1 MGAATPDAYRVGA
14 GSATPDYPGGV
25 PARLPEQPV
34 MPGTPSV
41 AAPVAKETFAPAAS
55 SVLKD
60 GHPQIAALSPD
71 VERTIIARVPPRDRY
86 PAIPKSSPITK
97 PTPVVRSAPK
107 DEYTSAVVTPSAST
121 YPQRSAEPSAPVR
134 PPALPTPPLS
144 RFTPQD
150 VTSEAREEVASDREY
165 AHHDEANAP
174 FFGDGGEDDWNAER
188 DLPTRADVALSRRL
202 GPTRAV
208 PGDQVV
214 ARLSEAEKERRREA
228 RAYRYEEL
236 DQRPPL
242 RRERPKRHK
251 RIKRGLGMFAF
262 GFVLAL
268 VLAVGG
274 VMCLSYLRTV
284 ASDKLAHS
292 LDACSVNSP
301 YARLASDNTTLT
313 LVAYGEGANGLSQ
326 TDFRCILDQIDTP
339 SSVRERMLITRAVDG
354 TQDDVWGTYRA
365 TWTYH
370 PEDGLNVVLAI
381 R

>member
-25 PARLPEQPV
+25 PARSPEQPV
-34 MPGTPSV
+34 MPGTPS
-41 AAPVAKETFAPAAS
+41 ATAPVAKETFAPAAS

-97 PTPVVRSAPK
+97 PTPVVRPAPK
-107 DEYTSAVVTPSAST
+107 DEYTSAVVTSSASP
-121 YPQRSAEPSAPVR
+121 YPQRSAASSAPVR

-150 VTSEAREEVASDREY
+150 VTSEAREEVVSDREY

-188 DLPTRADVALSRRL
+188 DLPSRADVALSRRV

-214 ARLSEAEKERRREA
+214 ARLSEAERERCREA

-236 DQRPPL
+236 AQRPPL

-262 GFVLAL
+262 GFILAL
-268 VLAVGG
+268 FLAVGG
-274 VMCLSYLRTV
+274 VAGLSYLRTV

-292 LDACSVNSP
+292 LDACSVSSP